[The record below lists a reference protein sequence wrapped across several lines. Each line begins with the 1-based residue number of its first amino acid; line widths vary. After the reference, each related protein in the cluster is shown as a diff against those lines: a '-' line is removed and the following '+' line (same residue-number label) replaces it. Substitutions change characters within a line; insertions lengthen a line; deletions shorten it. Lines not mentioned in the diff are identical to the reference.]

1 MGFRTRLMAVAAAAV
16 VAASWAVPASAS
28 PYNERCGDGTP
39 HGCVQHC
46 VQYHGGWS
54 NLRNCLYYH
63 YLV

>member
-1 MGFRTRLMAVAAAAV
+1 VSAKRWILAVAAV
-16 VAASWAVPASAS
+16 VAMVAGPHASAS

-46 VQYHGGWS
+46 VQYHGGWN
-54 NLRNCLYYH
+54 NLDDCLYRH